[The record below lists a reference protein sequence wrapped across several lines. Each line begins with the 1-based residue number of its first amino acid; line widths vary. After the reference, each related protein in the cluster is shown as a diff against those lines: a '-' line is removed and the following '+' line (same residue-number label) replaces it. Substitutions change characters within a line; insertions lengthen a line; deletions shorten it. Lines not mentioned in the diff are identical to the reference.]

1 MKFTPIFGRMN
12 SALHFAFPALLLF
25 SFTNA
30 WADSAPL
37 TYDRIS
43 LAVTAGEEVE
53 NDTLISLMYAQKEG
67 NDPSQLASE
76 VNRLITQAIG
86 LAKTESAVKVQTMEY
101 STSPLYRNQVLT
113 GWRVRQ
119 SIRLESR
126 DAAAL
131 SSLIGRLQSNLGVS
145 SISYAVSPER
155 RKAAEGQ
162 LIKEALADF
171 RQRAQMISEQ
181 MGRSGYRLVQ
191 LNVNTSGL
199 GPMPVARASRGMM
212 MAAADVPPP
221 ALEAGTRRVEVR
233 VDGTIELKP

>member
-1 MKFTPIFGRMN
+1 MIFFNKDEIMKLTRI
-12 SALHFAFPALLLF
+12 AFPVLLLCLA
-25 SFTNA
+25 NA
-30 WADSAPL
+30 WADTTPL

-43 LAVTAGEEVE
+43 LAVTAGEDVE

-67 NDPSQLASE
+67 NDPSRLATE
-76 VNRLITQAIG
+76 VNRLIKNAIEM
-86 LAKTESAVKVQTMEY
+86 AKGESAVKVQTMEY
-101 STSPLYRNQVLT
+101 NTSPVYRNQVLS

-131 SSLIGRLQSNLGVS
+131 SNLIGRLQADLGVG

-155 RKAAEGQ
+155 RRGAENE
-162 LIKEALADF
+162 LVKSAIADF
-171 RQRAQMISEQ
+171 RQRADMVTEQ

-191 LNVNTSGL
+191 MNVNTSGL
-199 GPMPVARASRGMM
+199 GPIPVARSSRGMM
-212 MAAADVPPP
+212 MAAEAPPP

>member
-1 MKFTPIFGRMN
+1 MKLMRI
-12 SALHFAFPALLLF
+12 AFPVLLLF
-25 SFTNA
+25 FFTNA
-30 WADSAPL
+30 WADTTPP

-53 NDTLISLMYAQKEG
+53 NDTLISLIYAQKEG
-67 NDPSQLASE
+67 NDPSQLATE
-76 VNRLITQAIG
+76 VNRLIKKAIG
-86 LAKTESAVKVQTMEY
+86 MAKKEPAVKVQTMEY
-101 STSPLYRNQVLT
+101 NTSPVYRNQVLT

-126 DAAAL
+126 DATVL
-131 SSLIGRLQSNLGVS
+131 SNLIGSLQSDLGVS

-155 RKAAEGQ
+155 RKGAENE
-162 LIKEALADF
+162 LIKTAIADF
-171 RQRAQMISEQ
+171 RQRADMVAEQ

-191 LNVNTSGL
+191 MNVNTSGL
-199 GPMPVARASRGMM
+199 GPMPVARGSRGVM
-212 MAAADVPPP
+212 MAAEAPPP